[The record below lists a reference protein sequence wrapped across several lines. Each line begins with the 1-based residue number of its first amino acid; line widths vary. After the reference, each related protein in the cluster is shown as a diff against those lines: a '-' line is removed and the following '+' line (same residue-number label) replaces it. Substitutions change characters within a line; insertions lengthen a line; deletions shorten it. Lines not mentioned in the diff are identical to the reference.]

1 VKRGVP
7 PGHDALR
14 FKAGKL
20 SALGGSGQRA
30 TGISF
35 SGCGGDFGGLFSI
48 CHRGRIVM
56 PNGESK
62 NWKRFLMT
70 LERFYILYDKW
81 PTVIHLSPF
90 S

>member
-1 VKRGVP
+1 VAFGVKRGVP

-35 SGCGGDFGGLFSI
+35 SGCGGDFGGLF
-48 CHRGRIVM
+48 
-56 PNGESK
+56 P
-62 NWKRFLMT
+62 F
-70 LERFYILYDKW
+70 
-81 PTVIHLSPF
+81 VIEEEL
-90 S
+90 